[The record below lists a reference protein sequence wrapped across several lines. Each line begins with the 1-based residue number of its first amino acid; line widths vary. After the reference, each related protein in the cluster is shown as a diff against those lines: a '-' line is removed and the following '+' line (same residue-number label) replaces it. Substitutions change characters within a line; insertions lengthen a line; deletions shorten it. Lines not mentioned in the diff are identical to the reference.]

1 MKKTP
6 SDSGRFNVRIITAF
20 VFFLTAGLLAFV
32 SIAATPPNGTLIPGA
47 PAAVTW
53 AGFAAPGPAGG
64 VAPDPN
70 SCVVGVNC
78 DNFKLTLSGT
88 PADWAGKKARVKVIA
103 PGAGDDVDLFIYKGA
118 NTAPATGRPSG
129 PQVGSSATSSG
140 TEETALD
147 PSEEAIGTGDFI
159 VQVVYFLVSPGRSY
173 NGEAVSITNP
183 VDPGPTPAPTAPPL
197 PPGTPRFVNH
207 YAPPGVLE
215 DAGEPTMGVN
225 WRTENVSRPKN
236 VPGAQTFRNRVRAT
250 GAENPV
256 IPNGGTSLYYGGV
269 NSIFLRANFDDCSSP
284 ASVDWGQ
291 IPLLTANTTRVFY
304 DPIMYTDHW
313 TGRTFVGQEA
323 GLTPAGSTLE
333 FTDTDGDQMYQSEGA
348 APSGGIDHQTV
359 GGGPFHAPTPPT
371 VVTPLIP
378 TSGGS
383 PVPNPGATPYPNGVY
398 YASQA
403 IGTATNETSVDG
415 GFTFPIQ
422 SPLFFV
428 TDCAGLHG
436 HIKTAEDGTLFIPD
450 KACEQAGV
458 PLLFDGLVSVV
469 VSENNGATWQVRQ
482 IPGARGSGAQDDPS
496 VGTSWCPPGE
506 CSPQEK
512 ALRSNNIYV
521 GFLFAD
527 DPATPDINESNRP
540 GVARSQDKGK
550 TWSTPIDLTTISDV
564 KHAAFPAMAVGD
576 PDRATLTFIGT
587 PDAEKPGED
596 HTGGA
601 DDDTKLFSGVW
612 YQYVASTFDGG
623 ATWTVQ
629 RISPEGPI
637 QRGPICGGGTCRNL
651 LDFIDIQI
659 DKQGRVLIAGED
671 GCIGGCELGGANS
684 FTAKAFIARQS
695 GGKRM
700 FAVNDKDTVE
710 PALAGAPLLSGNF
723 DGSKVSLNWAAPDDG
738 GSAITQYRVYRSGSP
753 DGPFADPPLAVV
765 TQPSYVDTAPPSGDK
780 FYVVTAV
787 NALGEGPYC
796 KAFAPPSGPTETPCA
811 LPGILVSNDVLPSGG
826 DNDTGA
832 NVPPDPRVNVKFL
845 HVAEPFI
852 EGADQFFFT
861 LQVGPSTAT
870 APPPNS
876 QYFIIWQRQAPDTSH
891 DRAYVAMKTG
901 PTGAP
906 TFEYGKFGVGTAVG
920 PNDPNTNQPTKLGN
934 VDEGT
939 YDVKTGVIRIVLS
952 KEKLRAFDGGPGSY
966 QPGSSLAATNPRV
979 FFNRADAGLRLQ
991 STSTDFGPE
1000 GTYTVVGN
1008 ASCAV
1013 SGIAPA
1019 TFLNISTRA
1028 TVQSGDRVSIG
1039 GFIISGNAPKR
1050 VVLRAIGPSLGSRGV
1065 SNALQDPILTLNDS
1079 NSNVI
1084 AENDNWRDSQDQ
1096 GAIEASSIAPTDDR
1110 EAAIIRT
1117 LDPGAYTAVVT
1128 GKNGEQGVGLVE
1140 IYDVDGLSD
1149 PRLGNLSTRAF
1160 VGEADDV
1167 LIGGFIV
1174 GSSAAGKADGV
1185 LRALGPSLAARGV
1198 SGGLQDPTI
1207 ELFDANGNST
1217 DFNDN
1222 WKDSDGRNRIES
1234 SGFAPSDDREAVLF
1248 GSFPP
1253 GLYTAIVRGKGETGV
1268 GLVEIYNPR

>member
-1 MKKTP
+1 MKKAP
-6 SDSGRFNVRIITAF
+6 SESGRFNHRLLTAF

-32 SIAATPPNGTLIPGA
+32 SIAATPGSGTLNPGGT
-47 PAAVTW
+47 AVTW
-53 AGFAAPGPAGG
+53 AGFNAASPGGAT
-64 VAPDPN
+64 APDPA

-78 DNFKLTLSGT
+78 DNFTLTLSGA
-88 PADWAGKKARVKVIA
+88 PGDWAGKKARIKVVA
-103 PGAGDDVDLFIYKGA
+103 TKPASSDFDLFIHKG
-118 NTAPATGRPSG
+118 TGKTPNGIPTG
-129 PQVGSSATSSG
+129 PRVGSSATSSSD
-140 TEETALD
+140 EEVTLD
-147 PSEEAIGTGDFI
+147 PAQQAIGTGDFT
-159 VQVVYFLVSPGRSY
+159 VQVVYFLVSAGATY
-173 NGEAVSITNP
+173 NGEASSITD
-183 VDPGPTPAPTAPPL
+183 VVVGPTPTPTAPPL

-236 VPGAQTFRNRVRAT
+236 VPGAQTFRNRNRAT

-256 IPNGGTSLYYGGV
+256 IPNGGTSLYYGGI

-304 DPIMYTDHW
+304 DPILYTDHW

-383 PVPNPGATPYPNGVY
+383 PIPNPNATPYPNGVY

-403 IGTATNETSVDG
+403 IATATNETSLDG
-415 GFTFPIQ
+415 GFTFPVQ

-450 KACEQAGV
+450 KACQPAGV
-458 PLLFDGLVSVV
+458 PLLNGGLVSVA

-496 VGTSWCPPGE
+496 VGTSWCPPGQ
-506 CSPQEK
+506 CSPEEK
-512 ALRSNNIYV
+512 AIRSNNIYM
-521 GFLFAD
+521 GFLYAD

-540 GVARSQDKGK
+540 GVARSMDKGK
-550 TWSTPIDLTTISDV
+550 TWSAPIDLTTISEV
-564 KHAAFPAMAVGD
+564 KHAAFPVMAVGD
-576 PDRATLTFIGT
+576 PDRATMAFLGT

-596 HTGGA
+596 HTGGG
-601 DDDTKLFSGVW
+601 DNDTTLFSGVW
-612 YQYVASTFDGG
+612 YLYVASTFDGG

-629 RISPEGPI
+629 RVSPEGPI

-651 LDFIDIQI
+651 LDFMDIQI

-684 FTAKAFIARQS
+684 FTAKAFISRQS

-710 PALAGAPLLSGNF
+710 PALAGAPLLSGSF
-723 DGSKVSLNWAAPDDG
+723 DGTKVGLKWAAPDDG
-738 GSAITQYRVYRSGSP
+738 GSTITEYRVYRSASP
-753 DGPFADPPLAVV
+753 EGPFADPPLAVV
-765 TQPSYVDTAPPSGDK
+765 TQPSYVDTAPPAGDK

-787 NALGEGPYC
+787 NAVGEGPYC
-796 KAFAPPSGPTETPCA
+796 KAFAPPSGPTESPCV
-811 LPGILVSNDVLPSGG
+811 LPGLLVSNDVLPSGA

-832 NVPPDPRVNVKFL
+832 NIPPDPRVNVKFL
-845 HVAEPFI
+845 HVAEPLV
-852 EGADQFFFT
+852 GSADQLFFT
-861 LQVGPSTAT
+861 LQVAPSTAGS
-870 APPPNS
+870 PPPNS
-876 QYFIIWQRQAPDTSH
+876 QYFIIWQRQAPDISH

-906 TFEYGKFGVGTAVG
+906 TFEYGKFGSPTAVG
-920 PNDPNTNQPTKLGN
+920 PNDPNTNQPTRIGN

-952 KEKLRAFDGGPGSY
+952 KEKLRAFDGGADKY
-966 QPGSSLAATNPRV
+966 QASSGLAATNPRV

-1000 GTYTVVGN
+1000 GTYTLVGN

-1013 SGIAPA
+1013 PAVAPA

-1050 VVLRAIGPSLGSRGV
+1050 VILRGIGPSLGARGV

-1079 NSNVI
+1079 NNNVI

-1096 GAIEASSIAPTDDR
+1096 AAIEGSTLAPTDDR
-1110 EAAIIRT
+1110 ESAIIRT
-1117 LDPGAYTAVVT
+1117 LDPGAYTAVMT
-1128 GKNGEQGVGLVE
+1128 GKDGQQGVGLVE
-1140 IYDVDGLSD
+1140 IYDIDGLSD

-1174 GSSAAGKADGV
+1174 GSSAGGNADGV

-1198 SGGLQDPTI
+1198 SGALQDPTI

-1222 WKDSDGRNRIES
+1222 WKDSDGRGRIES